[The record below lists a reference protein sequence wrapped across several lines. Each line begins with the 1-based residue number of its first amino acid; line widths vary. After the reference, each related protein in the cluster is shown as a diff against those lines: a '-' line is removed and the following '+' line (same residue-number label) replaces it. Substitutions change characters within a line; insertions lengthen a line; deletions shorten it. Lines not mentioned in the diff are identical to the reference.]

1 MAKKKL
7 DVPEKLKDLEQVTTM
22 IGFLDRFGLKGF
34 TFVYNYVQFK
44 ECDSSHFEATGCNTI
59 DERMLVMEPYGTH
72 TVMFIDDDLNPW
84 TFELTLEESEIKKVL
99 QNHWG
104 KFSPMTIYSPGVQ
117 IRDIKQVTKL
127 ITDFSKVQTDQEILR
142 LIRRKN
148 PYAADFVESKR
159 IEPSFYCMAP
169 QIEQLFKIG
178 VAFVNE
184 MRYKRFSIGSKET
197 RFKKSEVEAF
207 NRLTQRGTNPK
218 EIFKTSKIV
227 YNGMKYESDLLAWD
241 AVRKMEKNGK
251 INADTIRLIV
261 TTGYDVKD
269 LSMVNSILGK
279 KYRGKFIFTM
289 DSLIN
294 YLNRIDMNEAIDRK
308 EGLQLL
314 LDYLRS
320 CEVLDVEPRIDGD
333 SLKREH
339 DVMARN
345 VRQHRDVI
353 IAEKMAAKC
362 DQLQKYNYSESIFF
376 ARAIASFDDLIDE
389 ANQQH
394 NCVASYARLI
404 AESRTMI
411 FVVRMKANPD
421 RSYITLELDPKTLG
435 IRQKYVA
442 YNQPVRNRAASE
454 FISRFQKHCISVRDG
469 KASNATPM
477 VV

>member
-1 MAKKKL
+1 MAKKEL
-7 DVPEKLKDLEQVTTM
+7 NVPEKLKDLEQVTTM
-22 IGFLDRFGLKGF
+22 KGFLDSFGLEGF
-34 TFVYNYVQFK
+34 TFVYSYVQFK
-44 ECDSSHFEATGCNTI
+44 ECDATHFEATGCNTI
-59 DERMLVMEPYGTH
+59 GKKMLAMEPYGAH
-72 TVMFIDDDLNPW
+72 ICMFVDDDLNPW
-84 TFELTLEESEIKKVL
+84 TFEMTMEENEIKKVL
-99 QNHWG
+99 QNRWG
-104 KFSPMTIYSPGVQ
+104 DFSGMTIPSPGIQ
-117 IRDIKQVTKL
+117 IRDIKPVTKL
-127 ITDFSKVQTDQEILR
+127 ITDFSKVQTDEEILR

-159 IEPSFYCMAP
+159 IEPTFYCMAP
-169 QIEQLFKIG
+169 QIEQLFKMG
-178 VAFVNE
+178 MLFVNE
-184 MRYKRFSIGSKET
+184 MRYKRFAIGSKEI

-207 NRLTQRGTNPK
+207 NHLTQRGTNPK
-218 EIFKTSKIV
+218 EIFKTSKTV
-227 YNGMKYESDLLAWD
+227 YNGMKYESNLLAWD

-261 TTGYDVKD
+261 ATGYDVKD

-289 DSLIN
+289 DSLIK

-345 VRQHRDVI
+345 VRQHRDAI
-353 IAEKMAAKC
+353 MAERMASKC
-362 DQLQKYNYSESIFF
+362 EKLQKYNYSESIFF
-376 ARAIASFDDLIDE
+376 ARSIASFDDLIDE

-404 AESRTMI
+404 AEERTMI
-411 FVVRMKANPD
+411 FVVRMTANPD
-421 RSYITLELDPKTLG
+421 RSYITLELDPKTLRV
-435 IRQKYVA
+435 RQQYVA

-469 KASNATPM
+469 KNCDAAPM